1 MSWLFIRRHLVTFVC
16 SALLCQWAGLS
27 PAQSQSPAT
36 AKNSLGPKNVDGA
49 DCDTLWSVSQGLP
62 KELSEQE
69 ADLRWSLLQ
78 QLGKKECLKSRG
90 KRSGARALIDGA
102 EAQISD
108 DISSGKAIDS
118 VLSRLVALAS
128 AQISAK
134 MYEDVLAAYKKAAP
148 RLLTSRSETKVRSSV
163 RWFDYLELVIASAF
177 ALNKIDEGL
186 AIAEEEFKKGR
197 QTPTSLQ
204 GRFAVRVGDL
214 LLSKVKVG
222 DALRF
227 YSLSLKLDPTGSRAQ
242 RALYWETLNLYSK
255 NDIKGARQHLAKLK
269 KLVTESDIKGKLP
282 VLESVVDTKSAA
294 QSTQSMTNPEFV
306 KVWRDIN
313 LISRK

>member
-1 MSWLFIRRHLVTFVC
+1 V
-16 SALLCQWAGLS
+16 LLSPWAGLS
-27 PAQSQSPAT
+27 NAGAQST
-36 AKNSLGPKNVDGA
+36 DTTKNSPDPKKVSSA
-49 DCDTLWSVSQGLP
+49 DCDTLWSVSEGLP
-62 KELSEQE
+62 KEPRDQGV
-69 ADLRWSLLQ
+69 DLRWSLLQ
-78 QLGKKECLKSRG
+78 QLGKKECLKSKG
-90 KRSGARALIDGA
+90 KRSKARALIDGA
-102 EAQISD
+102 ERQISD

-118 VLSRLVALAS
+118 VLSRLVELAS

-134 MYEDVLAAYKKAAP
+134 MYEDVLAAYKKVARRFLTP
-148 RLLTSRSETKVRSSV
+148 RTETKARSSV
-163 RWFDYLELVIASAF
+163 KWFDYLELVIASAF

-197 QTPTSLQ
+197 QTPASLQ

-214 LLSKVKVG
+214 LLTKVKVG

-255 NDIKGARQHLAKLK
+255 NDLKGARQNLSKLK

-294 QSTQSMTNPEFV
+294 QSTQSMTNPDFI